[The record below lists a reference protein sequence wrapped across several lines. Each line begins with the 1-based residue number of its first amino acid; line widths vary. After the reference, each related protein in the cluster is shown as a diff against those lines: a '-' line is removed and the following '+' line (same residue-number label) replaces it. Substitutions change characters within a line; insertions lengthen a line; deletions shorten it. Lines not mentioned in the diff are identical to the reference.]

1 MEAEE
6 AMEIIQKY
14 FDIDLDD
21 HGGARD
27 EVTAPNEAKFCAK
40 QTLACLRGDGEL
52 VWEDC
57 GPLTAF

>member
-1 MEAEE
+1 MD
-6 AMEIIQKY
+6 IIQKY

-21 HGGARD
+21 YGGARD
-27 EVTAPNEAKFCAK
+27 EVTAPNLAKFSAK
-40 QTLACLRGDGEL
+40 QTRACLRGDGEL